1 MLFGSKESKIEKCI
15 AKKNAGPVIKMV
27 YDKDD
32 KVAMQAIAAL
42 GKIGGDDGYNV
53 LIALIREKNAKV
65 RAAAVTALGELGES
79 KAKAHISHMEK
90 TEKDAAVLAAIH
102 EAIGRLHT
110 QD

>member
-32 KVAMQAIAAL
+32 KVAMQAIEAL

-53 LIALIREKNAKV
+53 LIALIRDKNAKV

-79 KAKAHISHMEK
+79 YTLKEVKSKVNQI
-90 TEKDAAVLAAIH
+90 VRAIAPSV
-102 EAIGRLHT
+102 ES
-110 QD
+110 